1 MDLQQIFNDTDFVHT
16 SGTKEELQV
25 AGYLK
30 MQCENMGVPANH
42 MDLAGKEALE
52 KMLTSYEG
60 TVLFVSHEIGRA
72 HV

>member
-30 MQCENMGVPANH
+30 MQCENMGVPAQI
-42 MDLAGKEALE
+42 
-52 KMLTSYEG
+52 EG
-60 TVLFVSHEIGRA
+60 FRVAMGDI
-72 HV
+72 

>member
-30 MQCENMGVPANH
+30 KHG
-42 MDLAGKEALE
+42 G
-52 KMLTSYEG
+52 SG
-60 TVLFVSHEIGRA
+60 TDRRFSRGNGRY
-72 HV
+72 

>member
-30 MQCENMGVPANH
+30 MQCENMGCTDFILCSFFARSCYIWQRV
-42 MDLAGKEALE
+42 
-52 KMLTSYEG
+52 
-60 TVLFVSHEIGRA
+60 
-72 HV
+72 

>member
-30 MQCENMGVPANH
+30 MQCAIGANTWVTRDVPRNS
-42 MDLAGKEALE
+42 K
-52 KMLTSYEG
+52 
-60 TVLFVSHEIGRA
+60 VVSGD
-72 HV
+72 

>member
-30 MQCENMGVPANH
+30 MQCEHG
-42 MDLAGKEALE
+42 G
-52 KMLTSYEG
+52 SG
-60 TVLFVSHEIGRA
+60 TDRRFSRGNGRY
-72 HV
+72 

>member
-30 MQCENMGVPANH
+30 MQCENMGFRHRSKVFAWQWAILKRFIC
-42 MDLAGKEALE
+42 MQMGK
-52 KMLTSYEG
+52 
-60 TVLFVSHEIGRA
+60 R
-72 HV
+72 

>member
-30 MQCENMGVPANH
+30 MQCENIG
-42 MDLAGKEALE
+42 G
-52 KMLTSYEG
+52 SG
-60 TVLFVSHEIGRA
+60 TDRRFSRGNGRY
-72 HV
+72 